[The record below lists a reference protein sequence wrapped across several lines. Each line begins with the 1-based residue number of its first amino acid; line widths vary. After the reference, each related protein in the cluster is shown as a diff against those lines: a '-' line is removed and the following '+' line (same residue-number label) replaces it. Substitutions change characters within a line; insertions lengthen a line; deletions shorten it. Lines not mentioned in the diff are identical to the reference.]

1 MEKVCL
7 GKLCETI
14 TAYLSHPEAVMPLV
28 LAGKPGIGKTEV
40 IRKALGSMCLRHR
53 ELWELLDRD
62 PDSVDEVDV
71 VLVHTQDPDRV
82 RLDLGS
88 AVSFQARYRIP
99 VIVSTPVTDESDPV
113 WKQFEGRVIPVI
125 CQQLFEQFAAWA
137 ADT

>member
-7 GKLCETI
+7 GKLGETI

-53 ELWELLDRD
+53 ELWELLDND
-62 PDSVDEVDV
+62 PGSVDEADV
-71 VLVHTQDPDRV
+71 VLVHTLDPDRV

-88 AVSFQARYRIP
+88 AVSFQARFGIP
-99 VIVSTPVTDESDPV
+99 VIVSTPVADETDPV
-113 WKQFEGRVIPVI
+113 WRQFEGKVIPVF
-125 CQQLFEQFAAWA
+125 CQQVFGEFAAWA
-137 ADT
+137 EDT

>member
-7 GKLCETI
+7 GRLGETI

-28 LAGKPGIGKTEV
+28 LAGKPGIGKTEI
-40 IRKALGSMCLRHR
+40 IRKTLGSMCLRHR
-53 ELWELLDRD
+53 ELWDLLDRD
-62 PDSVDEVDV
+62 PDGADEVDV

-99 VIVSTPVTDESDPV
+99 VIVSTPVADESDPV
-113 WKQFEGRVIPVI
+113 WKQFEGKVIPVI
-125 CQQLFEQFAAWA
+125 CQQVFEKFAAWA
-137 ADT
+137 GET

>member
-7 GKLCETI
+7 GKLGETI

-28 LAGKPGIGKTEV
+28 LAGKPGIGKTEI
-40 IRKALGSMCLRHR
+40 IRKTLGSMCLRHR
-53 ELWELLDRD
+53 ELWDLLDRD
-62 PDSVDEVDV
+62 PDGADEVDV

-88 AVSFQARYRIP
+88 AVSFQARFGIP
-99 VIVSTPVTDESDPV
+99 VIVSTPVADESDPV

-125 CQQLFEQFAAWA
+125 CQQVFEKFAAWA
-137 ADT
+137 GET

>member
-7 GKLCETI
+7 GKLGETI

-28 LAGKPGIGKTEV
+28 LAGKPGIGKTEI
-40 IRKALGSMCLRHR
+40 IRKTLGSMCLRHR
-53 ELWELLDRD
+53 ELWDLLDRD
-62 PDSVDEVDV
+62 PDGADEVDV

-99 VIVSTPVTDESDPV
+99 VIVSTPVADESDPV
-113 WKQFEGRVIPVI
+113 WKQFEGKVIPVI
-125 CQQLFEQFAAWA
+125 CQQVFEKFAAWA
-137 ADT
+137 GET

>member
-7 GKLCETI
+7 GKLGETI
-14 TAYLSHPEAVMPLV
+14 IAYLSHPEAGMPLV
-28 LAGKPGIGKTEV
+28 LAGKPGMGKTEV
-40 IRKALGSMCLRHR
+40 LKKTLGSMCLRHR

-62 PDSVDEVDV
+62 PDGVDEVDV

-99 VIVSTPVTDESDPV
+99 VIVSMPVADESDPV
-113 WKQFEGRVIPVI
+113 WKQFEGRVIPVF